1 MFMYRSVTKRVDAAM
16 DVDAVL
22 EPNVRNAVMI
32 AG

>member
-1 MFMYRSVTKRVDAAM
+1 MLVYRAVTKRMDTAM